1 MKKKTFNRVFAM
13 FSAVLMLVG
22 MFPSVPAA
30 VVAAENTGSE
40 GTAVAKKAYVMDAAD
55 LKAEQFGAD
64 GKVTEDIKV
73 GTDGYFTVAAKG
85 GKNSLKTLADKLECN
100 MGEYS
105 QALNLGGGLNTST
118 GQAGITFTTTEPVK
132 VIAYVAVKGVNNKHS
147 FQYAKAGAKA
157 TSIEMENDTSI
168 VNKIE
173 FNLDEAGQYWLG
185 GNNGGNFLYLEVQ
198 SRLPEYTVDGATVDA
213 SKFSADGKLIA
224 DDTLSGFFNVY
235 KNGDKTL
242 LASHSVSY
250 GKETL
255 TTALRLNGSPVFTD
269 GKERAVITFTAK
281 QDFRLTLVAAAKGDS
296 VPELKYVK
304 DGGAEVTLDAV
315 FEKNNA
321 ARYSVE
327 LPAGTYKLG
336 SKNGLDIFD
345 MSVKYIEKYEMNA
358 NDFDL
363 TNADTS
369 GKINIKADTTVGT
382 DGYFTITGEQ
392 KKNNLVKLSTPAEYK
407 DTVYNNKLQ
416 LNSALDGSKG
426 KAAVKVNVEK
436 TAKITVVA
444 AAKGASAEG
453 KSLAYT
459 KVGDKTQVSIGTL
472 GKTDVID
479 TYVVEN
485 VKPGSYYIGGAN
497 GVDIYDIKVEYD
509 PEENKQAVAW
519 DTVEAPVIN
528 SVTTDADGNFVVNFT
543 SVIDE
548 LKGAENVKVTML
560 EGGYEVSTVNVKA
573 QADSVT
579 FTPLWSGDYTFT
591 AVAQR
596 VGSADKSSGAYSYGA
611 YTLAVRKPVITWA
624 QNKGNGSVY
633 LDWVN
638 IEDADSYAVSY
649 REAGSTGDF
658 TYVVKDLAA
667 SQADYTVTGLEAG
680 KSYEFKIEATRNSDG
695 FVANAVATVE
705 VKKDAD
711 QKWYVATVGSAQT
724 TNAVITAEDGTVT
737 KYDLDSQEQTA
748 NKQNNVEALDISN
761 TNGTIEIASQTSG
774 KISDDEDGFSYYYTK
789 IDPDTE
795 NFKLSATFTVTDTS
809 KTPDNQTGF
818 GVVAA
823 DTLGINNWGKVDY
836 VHKYFNYASSMVYSS
851 KSKTACMR
859 NVTGYTSADSSNNDG
874 VDRVVT
880 KKDFKAATSFAA
892 DSTYEFSLEK
902 TDEGY
907 TAVCNGEELKNT
919 DNSFT
924 SVQED
929 GTVVVGV
936 MVSRKIGVKIS
947 NIKFTKSE
955 SKGITSNDKGD
966 DKVAPSGRVYS
977 SNTVGAAS
985 YEFIYV
991 PNCDGTL
998 KVTGPDGKTEER
1010 VLSAGD
1016 AARVNVAVNIGDNK
1030 ISYTYAPKASDKI
1043 TSTDELKGDVT
1054 VKRATY
1060 GEENGVL
1067 IVSPD
1072 GTKDGDATEAKPLN
1086 LATAVQ
1092 YAQPGQTIVL
1102 KDGTYKDWISIQRSV
1117 SGTASRMITLVAENT
1132 GKAVFEGCGLSIIG
1146 DYWHVYGIYV
1156 KDSSGVGIQING
1168 NNNIVEMC
1176 TVEHAA
1182 NSGIQISRLGSA
1194 DNKTGIKY
1202 KLWPTDN
1209 LVKNCESFDNCDA
1222 GRNDADGFAAKLT
1235 CGNGNRFYGCI
1246 SHNNIDDGWDL
1257 YAKSV
1262 SGEIGLVTIENCVA
1276 YNNGWLTTD
1285 DITDPN
1291 YEYGEGNGFKL
1302 GGGYLK
1308 GGHVLKNS
1316 ITFDNHAK
1324 GITSNSCPDIKI
1336 YDCTSYNNSIKNSA
1350 YNVGLNTKDS
1360 NRKEW
1365 VVKGLISLNN
1375 DKNTKLD
1382 DLIPFAL
1389 HSEDNYIY
1397 NGSASY
1403 NNLGVEA
1410 TKDWFVNVDTSVLP
1424 TRNEDGT
1431 INMHGLL
1438 ELNETAPANSGARL
1452 DVTSAEAKSVKP
1464 STVAPG
1470 KVEPPEINVKED
1482 APATNANYDFADV
1495 LTDEE
1500 WEAYKN
1506 GENVQITV
1514 EVKNADTTVT
1524 EDVQKL
1530 VEEKVAEEIKGGV
1543 IGQYIDLSIIK
1554 KVGDKDPVV
1563 AENTKQPVTF
1573 SVTVPE
1579 KLVKSDR
1586 EYSIVRFHDGVA
1598 EVIKDANTETV
1609 DGKLVITF
1617 STSKFSTY
1625 AIVYKDK
1632 VDNKPGNDDN
1642 NKGDTPTVPTQPTT
1656 PDNNNNGNAD
1666 SSTNDAATAPSTES
1680 GEGATTGD
1688 TARPVVYAVL
1698 AMMAAGLV
1706 LSVVAYDNKKK
1717 RI

>member
-30 VVAAENTGSE
+30 VVAAESTGSE

-55 LKAEQFGAD
+55 LKAEQFGAE

-132 VIAYVAVKGVNNKHS
+132 VIAYVAVKAVKDKHS
-147 FQYAKAGAKA
+147 FLYAKAGAKA

-185 GNNGGNFLYLEVQ
+185 GDNGGNFLYVEVQ

-235 KNGDKTL
+235 KNGDKTKL
-242 LASHSVSY
+242 VTGQSVAY

-255 TTALRLNGSPVFTD
+255 TTSLRLDGSPSFAD
-269 GKERAVITFTAK
+269 GKEKSAITFTAK
-281 QDFRLTLVAAAKGDS
+281 QDFRLTLVAAQKGS
-296 VPELKYVK
+296 GVPELQYAK
-304 DGGAEVTLDAV
+304 DGGATVTLADAV
-315 FEKNNA
+315 FEKGTA
-321 ARYSVE
+321 AKYTVE

-336 SKNGLDIFD
+336 SKNGLDIFN

-358 NDFDL
+358 NDLDVSNAGEDGKFKV
-363 TNADTS
+363 TADTP
-369 GKINIKADTTVGT
+369 VGT
-382 DGYFTITGEQ
+382 DGYFTVAGNGS
-392 KKNNLVKLSTPAEYK
+392 KNVFIKLAAPAEYK
-407 DTVYNNKLQ
+407 GVTYNNKLQ
-416 LNSALDGSKG
+416 LSGATKLADGT
-426 KAAVKVNVEK
+426 ATIKVNVEK
-436 TAKITVVA
+436 TAKITLVA
-444 AAKGASAEG
+444 AAKGASGEG
-453 KSLAYT
+453 TNLIYA
-459 KVGDKTQVSIGTL
+459 KTGVTSGTAIGQLGVTDEIGTYTL
-472 GKTDVID
+472 
-479 TYVVEN
+479 EN
-485 VKPGSYYIGGAN
+485 VKPGTYYIGSAKGA
-497 GVDIYDIKVEYD
+497 DIYDIKVEYD

-519 DTVEAPVIN
+519 DTVESPVIN

-573 QADSVT
+573 
-579 FTPLWSGDYTFT
+579 
-591 AVAQR
+591 
-596 VGSADKSSGAYSYGA
+596 
-611 YTLAVRKPVITWA
+611 VRKPVITWA
-624 QNKGNGSVY
+624 QNKGNGNVY

-658 TYVVKDLAA
+658 TYAVKDLAA

-680 KSYEFKIEATRNSDG
+680 KSYEFKVEAIRNSDG

-711 QKWYVATVGSAQT
+711 QKWYVATVGSAQK

-966 DKVAPSGRVYS
+966 DKITPSGRVYS

-998 KVTGPDGKTEER
+998 KVTGSDGKTEER

-1117 SGTASRMITLVAENT
+1117 SGTASRVITLVAENT
-1132 GKAVFEGCGLSIIG
+1132 GK
-1146 DYWHVYGIYV
+1146 
-1156 KDSSGVGIQING
+1156 Q
-1168 NNNIVEMC
+1168 
-1176 TVEHAA
+1176 
-1182 NSGIQISRLGSA
+1182 
-1194 DNKTGIKY
+1194 
-1202 KLWPTDN
+1202 
-1209 LVKNCESFDNCDA
+1209 
-1222 GRNDADGFAAKLT
+1222 
-1235 CGNGNRFYGCI
+1235 
-1246 SHNNIDDGWDL
+1246 
-1257 YAKSV
+1257 
-1262 SGEIGLVTIENCVA
+1262 
-1276 YNNGWLTTD
+1276 
-1285 DITDPN
+1285 
-1291 YEYGEGNGFKL
+1291 
-1302 GGGYLK
+1302 YLK
-1308 GGHVLKNS
+1308 
-1316 ITFDNHAK
+1316 A
-1324 GITSNSCPDIKI
+1324 
-1336 YDCTSYNNSIKNSA
+1336 
-1350 YNVGLNTKDS
+1350 
-1360 NRKEW
+1360 
-1365 VVKGLISLNN
+1365 VVYQS
-1375 DKNTKLD
+1375 
-1382 DLIPFAL
+1382 
-1389 HSEDNYIY
+1389 
-1397 NGSASY
+1397 
-1403 NNLGVEA
+1403 
-1410 TKDWFVNVDTSVLP
+1410 
-1424 TRNEDGT
+1424 
-1431 INMHGLL
+1431 
-1438 ELNETAPANSGARL
+1438 
-1452 DVTSAEAKSVKP
+1452 
-1464 STVAPG
+1464 
-1470 KVEPPEINVKED
+1470 
-1482 APATNANYDFADV
+1482 
-1495 LTDEE
+1495 
-1500 WEAYKN
+1500 
-1506 GENVQITV
+1506 
-1514 EVKNADTTVT
+1514 
-1524 EDVQKL
+1524 
-1530 VEEKVAEEIKGGV
+1530 
-1543 IGQYIDLSIIK
+1543 
-1554 KVGDKDPVV
+1554 
-1563 AENTKQPVTF
+1563 
-1573 SVTVPE
+1573 
-1579 KLVKSDR
+1579 
-1586 EYSIVRFHDGVA
+1586 
-1598 EVIKDANTETV
+1598 
-1609 DGKLVITF
+1609 LVITG
-1617 STSKFSTY
+1617 TY
-1625 AIVYKDK
+1625 MV
-1632 VDNKPGNDDN
+1632 
-1642 NKGDTPTVPTQPTT
+1642 
-1656 PDNNNNGNAD
+1656 
-1666 SSTNDAATAPSTES
+1666 SM
-1680 GEGATTGD
+1680 
-1688 TARPVVYAVL
+1688 L
-1698 AMMAAGLV
+1698 
-1706 LSVVAYDNKKK
+1706 
-1717 RI
+1717 RIHQA

>member
-30 VVAAENTGSE
+30 VVAAESTGSE

-55 LKAEQFGAD
+55 LKAEQFGAE

-132 VIAYVAVKGVNNKHS
+132 VIAYVAVKSVKDKHS
-147 FQYAKAGAKA
+147 FLYAKAGAKA

-185 GNNGGNFLYLEVQ
+185 GDNGGNFLYVEVQ

-213 SKFSADGKLIA
+213 SKFGADGKLIA

-235 KNGDKTL
+235 KNGDKTKL
-242 LASHSVSY
+242 VTGQSVAY

-255 TTALRLNGSPVFTD
+255 TTSLRLDGSPSFAD
-269 GKERAVITFTAK
+269 GKEKSAITFTAK
-281 QDFRLTLVAAAKGDS
+281 QDFRLTLVAAQKGS
-296 VPELKYVK
+296 GVPELQYAK
-304 DGGAEVTLDAV
+304 DGGATVTLADAV
-315 FEKNNA
+315 FEKGTA
-321 ARYSVE
+321 AKYTVE

-336 SKNGLDIFD
+336 SKNGLDIFN

-358 NDFDL
+358 NDLDVSNAGEDGKFKV
-363 TNADTS
+363 TADTP
-369 GKINIKADTTVGT
+369 VGT
-382 DGYFTITGEQ
+382 DGYFTVAG
-392 KKNNLVKLSTPAEYK
+392 N
-407 DTVYNNKLQ
+407 
-416 LNSALDGSKG
+416 GSKNVFIKLADG
-426 KAAVKVNVEK
+426 TATIKVNVEK
-436 TAKITVVA
+436 TAKITLVA
-444 AAKGASAEG
+444 AAKGASGEG
-453 KSLAYT
+453 TNLIYA
-459 KVGDKTQVSIGTL
+459 KTGVTSGTAIGQLGVTDEIGTYTL
-472 GKTDVID
+472 
-479 TYVVEN
+479 EN
-485 VKPGSYYIGGAN
+485 VKPGTYYIGSAKGA
-497 GVDIYDIKVEYD
+497 DIYDIKVEYD

-519 DTVEAPVIN
+519 DTVESPVIN

-573 QADSVT
+573 QTDSVT

-596 VGSADKSSGAYSYGA
+596 VGAADKSSGAYSYGA

-624 QNKGNGSVY
+624 QNKGNGNVY

-658 TYVVKDLAA
+658 TYAVKDLAA

-680 KSYEFKIEATRNSDG
+680 KSYEFKVEAIRNSDG

-711 QKWYVATVGSAQT
+711 QKWYVATVGSAQK

-966 DKVAPSGRVYS
+966 DKITPSGRVYS

-998 KVTGPDGKTEER
+998 KVTGSDGKTEER

-1132 GKAVFEGCGLSIIG
+1132 GKAVFEGCSLSIIG

-1156 KDSSGVGIQING
+1156 KDSSGVGIQISG

-1182 NSGIQISRLGSA
+1182 NSGIQISRSGSA

-1464 STVAPG
+1464 STVASG
-1470 KVEPPEINVKED
+1470 K
-1482 APATNANYDFADV
+1482 
-1495 LTDEE
+1495 
-1500 WEAYKN
+1500 
-1506 GENVQITV
+1506 
-1514 EVKNADTTVT
+1514 
-1524 EDVQKL
+1524 
-1530 VEEKVAEEIKGGV
+1530 
-1543 IGQYIDLSIIK
+1543 
-1554 KVGDKDPVV
+1554 
-1563 AENTKQPVTF
+1563 
-1573 SVTVPE
+1573 
-1579 KLVKSDR
+1579 
-1586 EYSIVRFHDGVA
+1586 
-1598 EVIKDANTETV
+1598 
-1609 DGKLVITF
+1609 
-1617 STSKFSTY
+1617 
-1625 AIVYKDK
+1625 
-1632 VDNKPGNDDN
+1632 DDN
-1642 NKGDTPTVPTQPTT
+1642 NKGDTPTVPTQPTKPDTPSTDDKTDNTT
-1656 PDNNNNGNAD
+1656 PDNTNNGNAD
-1666 SSTNDAATAPSTES
+1666 SSTGDAATAPSTES

-1706 LSVVAYDNKKK
+1706 LSVVVYDNKKK